1 MVHKTE
7 TEAFAQRLRKAL
19 EASGVKLSPT
29 QVANEFNLRYWGR
42 SITPHTARNWLLGK
56 AIPTQ
61 DKLRVLSE
69 WLLVSPDDLRFGPKE
84 FSRATSPDLLESQL
98 DLADREMIQRYL
110 GLSAPNRKTIR
121 EVVLAFSQAS
131 KSTRTG
137 PLVSD
142 SRA

>member
-1 MVHKTE
+1 MAQKTE

-56 AIPTQ
+56 SIPTQ

-84 FSRATSPDLLESQL
+84 FSRAMSVDMLESQL

-131 KSTRTG
+131 KSTHIR
-137 PLVSD
+137 PLATD
-142 SRA
+142 S